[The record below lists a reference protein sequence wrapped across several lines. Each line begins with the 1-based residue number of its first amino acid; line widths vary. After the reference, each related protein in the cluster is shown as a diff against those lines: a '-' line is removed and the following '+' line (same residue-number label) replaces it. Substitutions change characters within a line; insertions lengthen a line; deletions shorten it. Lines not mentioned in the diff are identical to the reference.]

1 MAIKPMFLI
10 AGVSMIC
17 TISIMSGVKA
27 DTNSMLAVKDDTIV
41 EPLVICE
48 DEDTLIKFLQKTLV
62 TNDTEGASHML
73 QGNGCMN
80 LKLGLKVTV
89 VQKVGNKPIV
99 KIRATSTD
107 NASIT
112 GYALSYQVLEK

>member
-62 TNDTEGASHML
+62 TNDTEGALHML

-89 VQKVGNKPIV
+89 VQKVENKPIV